1 MGNSSLFIKFPFL
14 PEYDYGQDWGYWL
27 NVSFDYP
34 STIVTQWL
42 EIPQGSTPTSNNNQT
57 DYYPSAFLHIQV
69 PDGNVTGTGTM
80 FTCSIDARWALGN
93 HIITEVFN
101 QDANRNLDQHGEI
114 LSIFV
119 NPLLDGYGFSPVNDG
134 TWSRVAMD
142 LDWLYTLT
150 PVPNSP
156 LLQSQEDISGPRWTS
171 LASLLQDS
179 GFDNRTGLVE
189 EWASIR
195 SPIEGVIAMLVAEGM
210 ARVGMSDNGGQAQR
224 LDWVNTP
231 EAVLNL
237 YENEDD
243 SLNALLQNG
252 VAVLPPQGVSANNL
266 TQLHWDVTA
275 YGFFYKANSVAYYL
289 ALTVLFSYVIF
300 ALVHIIY
307 CLYTRHSSE
316 AWDTYEE
323 LLTLCHNST
332 PLPEL
337 MVNTSAGIGYH
348 GTLRRSV
355 KLRAAPGLE
364 RTGLEEIQL
373 LFDLK
378 SEDDYRKIEV
388 DKAYGTVS

>member
-1 MGNSSLFIKFPFL
+1 
-14 PEYDYGQDWGYWL
+14 
-27 NVSFDYP
+27 
-34 STIVTQWL
+34 
-42 EIPQGSTPTSNNNQT
+42 
-57 DYYPSAFLHIQV
+57 
-69 PDGNVTGTGTM
+69 M

-119 NPLLDGYGFSPVNDG
+119 NPLLDGYGFNPVNDG

-150 PVPNSP
+150 PVLNSP
-156 LLQSQEDISGPRWTS
+156 LSQSQEYTSGPRWTS

-231 EAVLNL
+231 GAVLNL

-252 VAVLPPQGVSANNL
+252 VAVLPPRGVSASKL

-332 PLPEL
+332 PLPES
-337 MVNTSAGIGYH
+337 MANTSAGIGCH

-355 KLRAAPGLE
+355 KLRAASGPE